1 MEIHRVR
8 EFYFRPLCEDSETGD
23 ENDGSEETG
32 TRDDDEERLAAKTSS
47 VTPRPRA
54 RSVWNVDGE
63 LVTHSAIHVKYEPV
77 SFIYD
82 YFYRLSAW
90 YCIGIV
96 KKILSWSLM
105 RVTGSTL
112 WFPNLPSFVP
122 WDPELISILVSLFSG
137 CIAILFA
144 YLPEELKN
152 VTILHRAQFVED
164 VEFSLNF
171 RLLEAVILF
180 HDSLGHRSW

>member
-8 EFYFRPLCEDSETGD
+8 EFYFRPLGEDSEPGD

-90 YCIGIV
+90 LYWYFKENSV
-96 KKILSWSLM
+96 LVTHESY
-105 RVTGSTL
+105 RVNT
-112 WFPNLPSFVP
+112 V
-122 WDPELISILVSLFSG
+122 IS
-137 CIAILFA
+137 
-144 YLPEELKN
+144 
-152 VTILHRAQFVED
+152 
-164 VEFSLNF
+164 
-171 RLLEAVILF
+171 
-180 HDSLGHRSW
+180 